1 MSLTT
6 IHQAANDRALQDR
19 TTAGVWQEAI
29 SNPTYGDTAFGQQ
42 VLTGTAPITMTFS
55 YPVAVDNAAAYESA
69 IVAGNPNP
77 GGDPSVITDANITA
91 AIQAHWPPDPVA
103 A

>member
-1 MSLTT
+1 MSLST
-6 IHQAANDRALQDR
+6 IHQAANDAALQQR
-19 TTAGVWQEAI
+19 TSAGVWQEAL
-29 SNPTYGDTAFGQQ
+29 SNPTYGDTVYGRQ
-42 VLTGTAPITMTFS
+42 VLSGTAAIGMTFN

-91 AIQAHWPPDPVA
+91 AVQAHWPADPTP
-103 A
+103 